1 MDNATEA
8 ASSKVHGTETNT
20 GLKEENTVMA
30 ADSQR
35 QKAKDNI
42 KQDKKKNSRRAK
54 KEDTQDMLD
63 IGSLLAKQ
71 KERER

>member
-1 MDNATEA
+1 
-8 ASSKVHGTETNT
+8 
-20 GLKEENTVMA
+20 MA

>member
-1 MDNATEA
+1 ME
-8 ASSKVHGTETNT
+8 
-20 GLKEENTVMA
+20 
-30 ADSQR
+30 ADSQK
-35 QKAKDNI
+35 QEAKDNI
-42 KQDKKKNSRRAK
+42 KQDKKKKSRRAK